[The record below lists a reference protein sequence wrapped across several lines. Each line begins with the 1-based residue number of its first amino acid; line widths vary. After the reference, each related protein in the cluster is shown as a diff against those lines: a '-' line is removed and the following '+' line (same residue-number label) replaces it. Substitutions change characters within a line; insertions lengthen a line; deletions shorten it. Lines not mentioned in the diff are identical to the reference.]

1 MFLFA
6 FNLYTQI
13 NLFIKHIFTN
23 KFITTPYYIYG
34 GVLLGG
40 WCPRCAWWW
49 WLPSVEC
56 SSVPGGVLVSSWCLV
71 PGGWWCSLVILG
83 GWCRCSG
90 PPWWLPSVECS
101 SVPGGVL
108 MSSWCLVPGGW
119 WCSLVILGG
128 WCRCSGPPWW
138 LVVPPGIL
146 ARIFTAG
153 HPDGHATRLLS
164 AAGSLASESKLQ
176 GEIDRCDYSY
186 YQLFRCS
193 FWVRFCRAVCRLKH

>member
-13 NLFIKHIFTN
+13 NLFVKHIFTN

-34 GVLLGG
+34 GV
-40 WCPRCAWWW
+40 P
-49 WLPSVEC
+49 
-56 SSVPGGVLVSSWCLV
+56 SVPGGVL
-71 PGGWWCSLVILG
+71 GGWWCPRWLV
-83 GWCRCSG
+83 
-90 PPWWLPSVECS
+90 VS
-101 SVPGGVL
+101 SVAGGA
-108 MSSWCLVPGGW
+108 
-119 WCSLVILGG
+119 
-128 WCRCSGPPWW
+128 PWW

-193 FWVRFCRAVCRLKH
+193 FRVCFYIAMYRLKH

>member
-40 WCPRCAWWW
+40 WCPRCAWW
-49 WLPSVEC
+49 
-56 SSVPGGVLVSSWCLV
+56 
-71 PGGWWCSLVILG
+71 
-83 GWCRCSG
+83 
-90 PPWWLPSVECS
+90 WWLPSVECS